1 MGEIFKGR
9 WSFSNHFRR
18 HLHFAWLNPL
28 LIFFVYLGRKM
39 MKSLA
44 SINDNDI
51 QTIKM
56 ALNDSISD
64 MNTELK
70 GEMSEKKR
78 GAISEYKLKYTRVFE
93 KLKQNS
99 SLYALA
105 PSDLDIVAG
114 GLNDAIELLE
124 DHLLGEEL
132 EDDEKEEI
140 LTYKND
146 CSRLID
152 ILAS

>member
-1 MGEIFKGR
+1 
-9 WSFSNHFRR
+9 
-18 HLHFAWLNPL
+18 
-28 LIFFVYLGRKM
+28 

-44 SINDNDI
+44 SISDKDI
-51 QTIKM
+51 EIIKM

-70 GEMSEKKR
+70 GKISEKNR
-78 GAISEYKLKYTRVFE
+78 TSLSEYKFKYTRVFE
-93 KLKQNS
+93 KLKLNS

-124 DHLLGEEL
+124 DHLMDEDLD
-132 EDDEKEEI
+132 EDDKEEI
-140 LTYKND
+140 QNYKND
-146 CSRLID
+146 CTRLIE
-152 ILAS
+152 ILAN

>member
-1 MGEIFKGR
+1 
-9 WSFSNHFRR
+9 
-18 HLHFAWLNPL
+18 
-28 LIFFVYLGRKM
+28 

-44 SINDNDI
+44 SINEKDI
-51 QTIKM
+51 EIIKM

-70 GEMSEKKR
+70 GKISEKKHTNL
-78 GAISEYKLKYTRVFE
+78 SEYKLKYTRVFE

-124 DHLLGEEL
+124 EHLTDGDL
-132 EDDEKEEI
+132 DDEDKEETQ
-140 LTYKND
+140 TYKND
-146 CSRLID
+146 CARLVE
-152 ILAS
+152 ILCD

>member
-1 MGEIFKGR
+1 
-9 WSFSNHFRR
+9 
-18 HLHFAWLNPL
+18 
-28 LIFFVYLGRKM
+28 

-51 QTIKM
+51 QIIKM

-70 GEMSEKKR
+70 GEISEKKR
-78 GAISEYKLKYTRVFE
+78 GSLSDYKLKYTKVFE
-93 KLKQNS
+93 KLKLNS

-105 PSDLDIVAG
+105 SSDLDIVAS

-124 DHLLGEEL
+124 DHLIDDDL
-132 EDDEKEEI
+132 EDDDKEEI

-146 CSRLID
+146 CARLIE

>member
-1 MGEIFKGR
+1 
-9 WSFSNHFRR
+9 
-18 HLHFAWLNPL
+18 
-28 LIFFVYLGRKM
+28 

-51 QTIKM
+51 QIIKM

-70 GEMSEKKR
+70 GKISEKKHSSL
-78 GAISEYKLKYTRVFE
+78 SEYKLKYTRVFE
-93 KLKQNS
+93 KLKLNS

-105 PSDLDIVAG
+105 PSDLDIVAS

-124 DHLLGEEL
+124 DHLMGEDL

-146 CSRLID
+146 CARLIE

>member
-1 MGEIFKGR
+1 
-9 WSFSNHFRR
+9 
-18 HLHFAWLNPL
+18 
-28 LIFFVYLGRKM
+28 

-44 SINDNDI
+44 SINDKDI
-51 QTIKM
+51 QIIKM

-70 GEMSEKKR
+70 GKVSEKKHSSL
-78 GAISEYKLKYTRVFE
+78 SEYKLKYTRVFE

-124 DHLLGEEL
+124 EHLMDEDL

-140 LTYKND
+140 HNYKND
-146 CSRLID
+146 CTRLID

>member
-1 MGEIFKGR
+1 
-9 WSFSNHFRR
+9 
-18 HLHFAWLNPL
+18 
-28 LIFFVYLGRKM
+28 

-44 SINDNDI
+44 SISEKDI
-51 QTIKM
+51 EIIKM

-70 GEMSEKKR
+70 GTISDKKR
-78 GAISEYKLKYTRVFE
+78 NTLFEYHSKYTRVFD

-99 SLYALA
+99 SLYALSE
-105 PSDLDIVAG
+105 SDLDIVAG

-124 DHLLGEEL
+124 EHLSDEL
-132 EDDEKEEI
+132 EEDEREEF

-146 CSRLID
+146 CDRLVEVLSR
-152 ILAS
+152 

>member
-1 MGEIFKGR
+1 
-9 WSFSNHFRR
+9 
-18 HLHFAWLNPL
+18 
-28 LIFFVYLGRKM
+28 

-44 SINDNDI
+44 SINDKDI
-51 QTIKM
+51 QIIKM

-70 GEMSEKKR
+70 GTLSEKKR
-78 GAISEYKLKYTRVFE
+78 GSLSEYKLKYTRVFE
-93 KLKQNS
+93 KLKLNS

-124 DHLLGEEL
+124 DHLKDGDLD
-132 EDDEKEEI
+132 EDEIEEI
-140 LTYKND
+140 QTYKND
-146 CSRLID
+146 CSRLIE